1 MEQKK
6 QTRAQIERRLER
18 AVLHIDR
25 TKETKEFYFSDKGLK
40 LIVTEDYAI
49 VETSFHRHVFSNITS
64 SGVSRPYLYVKRF
77 IEITEEHDDK
87 IIDNFQYSYTKLFEV
102 LKKEEN
108 KAEYNIATYF
118 DWWCFNCF
126 VPLYSIGESDA
137 EAFLVYEDY
146 LHNIARNVILLSEK
160 VEDMT
165 NKQFFEKVVEN
176 MKTYISEIDEVVVF
190 KKKSDDE
197 VMKESVE
204 ALQEQELNQTIE
216 QENNGAE

>member
-6 QTRAQIERRLER
+6 PTRAQIERRLEL

-25 TKETKEFYFSDKGLK
+25 TKETKEFYFSDKGLR

-49 VETSFHRHVFSNITS
+49 VETGFHKHVFSNLTS
-64 SGVSRPYLYVKRF
+64 SGISRPYLYVKRF
-77 IEITEEHDDK
+77 IEITEEHLDK
-87 IIDNFQYSYTKLFEV
+87 ITDNFQYSYTKLFEV
-102 LKKEEN
+102 LKEEEN
-108 KAEYNIATYF
+108 RTEYNIATYF

-146 LHNIARNVILLSEK
+146 LHNIARNAILLSEK

-165 NKQFFEKVVEN
+165 NKQFFKRVVMN
-176 MKTYISEIDEVVVF
+176 MKSYIENVDEIVIF
-190 KKKSDDE
+190 KKKTDDE

>member
-25 TKETKEFYFSDKGLK
+25 TKETKEFYFSDKGLR

-49 VETSFHRHVFSNITS
+49 VETGFHRHVFSNITS

-102 LKKEEN
+102 LKEEN

-146 LHNIARNVILLSEK
+146 LHNIARNAILLSEK

-176 MKTYISEIDEVVVF
+176 MKTYIGEIDEVVVF

-216 QENNGAE
+216 QENNGVE

>member
-25 TKETKEFYFSDKGLK
+25 TKETKEFYFSDKGLR

-49 VETSFHRHVFSNITS
+49 VETGFHRHVFSNITS

-102 LKKEEN
+102 LKEEN

-146 LHNIARNVILLSEK
+146 LHNIARNAILLSEK

-165 NKQFFEKVVEN
+165 NKQFFKRVVMN
-176 MKTYISEIDEVVVF
+176 MKSYIENVDEIVIF
-190 KKKSDDE
+190 KKKTDDE

>member
-25 TKETKEFYFSDKGLK
+25 TKETKEFYFSDKGLR

-49 VETSFHRHVFSNITS
+49 VETGFHRHVFSNITS

-102 LKKEEN
+102 LKEEN

-146 LHNIARNVILLSEK
+146 LHNIARNAILLSEK

-165 NKQFFEKVVEN
+165 NKQFFEKVMEN

-216 QENNGAE
+216 QGNNGAE

>member
-25 TKETKEFYFSDKGLK
+25 TKETKEFYFSDKGLR

-49 VETSFHRHVFSNITS
+49 VETGFHRHVFSNITS

-87 IIDNFQYSYTKLFEV
+87 IIDDFQYSYTKLFEV
-102 LKKEEN
+102 LKEEN

-146 LHNIARNVILLSEK
+146 LHNIARNAILLSEK

-190 KKKSDDE
+190 KKKTDDE

>member
-1 MEQKK
+1 M
-6 QTRAQIERRLER
+6 L
-18 AVLHIDR
+18 
-25 TKETKEFYFSDKGLK
+25 
-40 LIVTEDYAI
+40 
-49 VETSFHRHVFSNITS
+49 
-64 SGVSRPYLYVKRF
+64 
-77 IEITEEHDDK
+77 
-87 IIDNFQYSYTKLFEV
+87 
-102 LKKEEN
+102 KEEN

-146 LHNIARNVILLSEK
+146 LHNIARNAILLSEK

>member
-25 TKETKEFYFSDKGLK
+25 TKETKEFYFSDKGLR

-49 VETSFHRHVFSNITS
+49 IETGFHRHVFSNITS
-64 SGVSRPYLYVKRF
+64 SGISRPYLYVKRF

-102 LKKEEN
+102 LKEEN

-146 LHNIARNVILLSEK
+146 LHNIARNAILLSEK

-176 MKTYISEIDEVVVF
+176 MKTYIGEIDEVVVF

>member
-6 QTRAQIERRLER
+6 PTRAQIERRLER

-25 TKETKEFYFSDKGLK
+25 TKETKEFYFSDKGLR

-49 VETSFHRHVFSNITS
+49 VETGFHRHVFSNITS

-87 IIDNFQYSYTKLFEV
+87 ITDNFQYSYTKLFEV
-102 LKKEEN
+102 LKEEN

-146 LHNIARNVILLSEK
+146 LHNIAINAVLLSEK
-160 VEDMT
+160 TEDMT
-165 NKQFFEKVVEN
+165 NKQFFEKVIEN

-190 KKKSDDE
+190 KKKTDDE

-204 ALQEQELNQTIE
+204 ALQEQELDETIK
-216 QENNGAE
+216 QEEDGVE